1 MKNFKTLLLSV
12 SLASIIL
19 LQTGCIGSFQL
30 TSNLYNWNK
39 TEVGGKWGQELVF
52 LAFVIIPVYEV
63 TLLADGLVLNTIEF
77 WTGDNPLALKDS
89 EKDSKIVQNGDDSY
103 LLTTEENKIHVEKI
117 GGENL
122 GENGDFIYDTETS
135 QWVFTS
141 ENKVFNLE

>member
-1 MKNFKTLLLSV
+1 
-12 SLASIIL
+12 
-19 LQTGCIGSFQL
+19 
-30 TSNLYNWNK
+30 
-39 TEVGGKWGQELVF
+39 
-52 LAFVIIPVYEV
+52 
-63 TLLADGLVLNTIEF
+63 LVLNTIEF

-103 LLTTEENKIHVEKI
+103 LLTTEKNKIHVEKI

-122 GENGDFIYDTETS
+122 GENGDFIYDPETS